1 MELTALQLVILAAA
15 VVALIWAIWIA
26 VSTAIRIA
34 MVAVG
39 LLLVVLLLSPED
51 PRVLAA
57 NGDDLINR
65 KKAGPV
71 KIAETTLKK
80 AKKIFG
86 RPSTNKIVRR
96 GCIKVRRARWGGG
109 LTIYFGKGPKGVATE
124 VRVRHKEISSKTEGD
139 LRIHTKKGLR
149 VGNPT
154 QKVKRLYP
162 RADKY
167 RVKGKTVW
175 ELKRNTL
182 KGRLQAVTDK
192 GKVDT
197 LANAPYEY
205 C

>member
-1 MELTALQLVILAAA
+1 MSSVQLVILAAA
-15 VVALIWAIWIA
+15 VLALAWAIWSAIN
-26 VSTAIRIA
+26 TAIRIA
-34 MVAVG
+34 VVG
-39 LLLVVLLLSPED
+39 VLLLLVALWLSPED

-65 KKAGPV
+65 NKAGPV
-71 KIAETTLKK
+71 KIAQTTLKK
-80 AKKIFG
+80 AKNVFG
-86 RPSTNKIVRR
+86 KPSANKIVRR
-96 GCIKVRRARWGGG
+96 GCIKVRRARWGKD

-124 VRVRHKEISSKTEGD
+124 VRVRKKAISTETEGD

-149 VGNPT
+149 VGNAT
-154 QKVKRLYP
+154 KKVKKLYP
-162 RADKY
+162 RAQKY
-167 RVKGKTVW
+167 RVEGKTIW

-182 KGRLQAVTDK
+182 KGRLQAITDN

>member
-1 MELTALQLVILAAA
+1 MTRIQLVILAAA
-15 VVALIWAIWIA
+15 VLALVWAIWTA
-26 VSTAIRIA
+26 VSTVIRIA
-34 MVAVG
+34 IVGVA
-39 LLLVVLLLSPED
+39 LLLLALWLSPED

-57 NGDDLINR
+57 NGRDLINR
-65 KKAGPV
+65 KRAGPV

-86 RPSTNKIVRR
+86 TPSTNKIVRR
-96 GCIKVRRARWGGG
+96 GCIKVRRARWGKG

-124 VRVRHKEISSKTEGD
+124 VRVRKKEIATDTDGD

-154 QKVKRLYP
+154 KKVKKLYP
-162 RADKY
+162 RAEKY
-167 RVKGKTVW
+167 RVKGKTIW

-182 KGRLQAVTDK
+182 KGRLQAVTDN

>member
-1 MELTALQLVILAAA
+1 MSTVQLLILAAA
-15 VVALIWAIWIA
+15 VLALAWAIWTA
-26 VSTAIRIA
+26 VTTAIR
-34 MVAVG
+34 VAIVG
-39 LLLVVLLLSPED
+39 VLLLLLALWLSPEE

-65 KKAGPV
+65 NKAGPV

-80 AKKIFG
+80 AKNIFG
-86 RPSTNKIVRR
+86 KPSANKIVRR
-96 GCIKVRRARWGGG
+96 GCIKVRRARWGKH

-124 VRVRHKEISSKTEGD
+124 VRVRKKTVSTETEGD

-149 VGNPT
+149 VGHPT
-154 QKVKRLYP
+154 KKVKNLYP
-162 RADKY
+162 RAQKY
-167 RVKGKTVW
+167 KVEGKTIW

-182 KGRLQAVTDK
+182 KGRLQAVTDH
-192 GKVDT
+192 GRVDT

>member
-1 MELTALQLVILAAA
+1 MTRIQLVVLAAA
-15 VVALIWAIWIA
+15 VIALVWAIWIA

-34 MVAVG
+34 IVG
-39 LLLVVLLLSPED
+39 VLLLLVAFLLSPED
-51 PRVLAA
+51 PQVLAA

-65 KKAGPV
+65 NKAGPV
-71 KIAETTLKK
+71 EIAETTLKK

-86 RPSTNKIVRR
+86 KPSTNKIVRR
-96 GCIKVRRARWGGG
+96 GCIKVRRARWGKE

-124 VRVRHKEISSKTEGD
+124 VRVRRKIISSKTEGD

-149 VGNPT
+149 VGNAT
-154 QKVKRLYP
+154 KKVKKLYP
-162 RADKY
+162 RAQKY
-167 RVKGKTVW
+167 RVKGKTIW

-192 GKVDT
+192 GAIDT